1 MNGICV
7 GLAGKLSVLGR
18 ATSLADYVLV
28 GQEEV
33 GTIRVFGLD
42 QNHKTL
48 NISPS
53 SLKQMLSLCAPL
65 PCRKWSQGGKN
76 EK

>member
-1 MNGICV
+1 M

-33 GTIRVFGLD
+33 GTIRVFSPD

-53 SLKQMLSLCAPL
+53 RCFPFV
-65 PCRKWSQGGKN
+65 PPFPVGNGRRGK
-76 EK
+76 KMKMKS

>member
-1 MNGICV
+1 MICLVNGICV

-33 GTIRVFGLD
+33 GT
-42 QNHKTL
+42 
-48 NISPS
+48 
-53 SLKQMLSLCAPL
+53 MCAPPPFFCL
-65 PCRKWSQGGKN
+65 KSEYKGINYAKYFIPGGGGGRII
-76 EK
+76 